1 MISYYVQ
8 IQDTYQKT
16 RLIMD
21 ITLDKITKE
30 DIPSLVQF
38 PPKSWGFNLAAFAE
52 ENFQNRSVH
61 FITAKYR
68 RELIGIGNIIINGS
82 VGWIGNMIV
91 VKQYQRQGIGTRIF
105 GRLKEIG
112 EQNRVK
118 KYVLIASD
126 EGFPLYMKEG
136 FIPVGYYN
144 FYSKP
149 DSLSDTQTRAVKILP
164 EEMNEVWKLDKK
176 ITGEDRRLF
185 LSRYA
190 SGAWG
195 LNNGEGLK
203 GVYYPG
209 YGTGSVL
216 ALDEASGLELLLFR
230 LQNNDLTTV
239 IPEDNRIANRF
250 MKTQGSEI
258 TMQVMRME
266 RPVSPKWNPNMIF
279 SRGTGYAG

>member
-1 MISYYVQ
+1 M
-8 IQDTYQKT
+8 
-16 RLIMD
+16 
-21 ITLDKITKE
+21 KITFGKLTKK

-38 PPKSWGFNLAAFAE
+38 PPKSWEFNLAAFAE
-52 ENFQNRSVH
+52 ENFYNKSIH

-105 GRLKEIG
+105 RRLNEIG
-112 EQNRVK
+112 ERNEVK
-118 KYVLIASD
+118 KYVLISTD
-126 EGFPLYMKEG
+126 EGFPLYIKEG

-144 FYSKP
+144 FYSNP
-149 DSLSDTQTRAVKILP
+149 DSLPDTQTRTVKILP
-164 EEMNEVWKLDKK
+164 GEMNEVWKLDRK

-190 SGAWG
+190 SGVWG
-195 LNNGEGLK
+195 LKDGKCLE

-209 YGTGSVL
+209 YGKGAVL
-216 ALDEASGLELLLFR
+216 ALNEASGIELLLFR
-230 LQNNDLTTV
+230 LQNTDITTV
-239 IPEDNRIANRF
+239 IPEDNIIANRF

-258 TMQVMRME
+258 TKQVMRME
-266 RPVSPKWNPNMIF
+266 KPVSPKWNPNMIF

>member
-1 MISYYVQ
+1 
-8 IQDTYQKT
+8 
-16 RLIMD
+16 MD
-21 ITLDKITKE
+21 ITLAKLKKE

-52 ENFQNRSVH
+52 ENLHNKSVH

-68 RELIGIGNIIINGS
+68 KELTGIGNIIINGS

-91 VKQYQRQGIGTRIF
+91 VKQHQRQGIGTRIF
-105 GRLKEIG
+105 RKLKEKG
-112 EQNRVK
+112 EQNKVK
-118 KYVLIASD
+118 KFVLIATD
-126 EGFPLYMKEG
+126 EGFPLYIKEG

-149 DSLSDTQTRAVKILP
+149 GSLPDMLTRAVKIPP
-164 EEMNEVWKLDKK
+164 EEMNEVWKLDQL
-176 ITGEDRRLF
+176 ITGEDRRIF

-190 SGAWG
+190 SEVWG
-195 LNNGEGLK
+195 LKNGSGLE

-209 YGTGSVL
+209 YGTGSVI
-216 ALDEASGLELLLFR
+216 ALNEAAGLELLLFR

-239 IPEDNRIANRF
+239 IPEDNMIANRF
-250 MKTQGSEI
+250 MKTQGSEVI
-258 TMQVMRME
+258 MQVIRME